1 MISPDALRPWC
12 LICLQPNLQHQV
24 LNRFQRRH
32 EAEAHLKVLRQMM
45 PAGSYTLLFDGN
57 DTQPDY
63 STDLGLSFS
72 SRF

>member
-1 MISPDALRPWC
+1 MISADYLRPWC

-45 PAGSYTLLFDGN
+45 PSGQYMVLFDGS
-57 DTQPDY
+57 DY
-63 STDLGLSFS
+63 PADLGLSLGS
-72 SRF
+72 YL